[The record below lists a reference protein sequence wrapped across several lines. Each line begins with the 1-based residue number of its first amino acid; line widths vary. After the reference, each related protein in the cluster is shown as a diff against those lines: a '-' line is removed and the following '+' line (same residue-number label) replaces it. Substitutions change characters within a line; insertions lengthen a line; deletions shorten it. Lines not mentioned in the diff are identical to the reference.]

1 MRVRF
6 YLGAIEKMSII
17 IDAHEDLAH
26 TSLTYGRDYLL
37 SAHETRRRERGS
49 LTEQRTGQ
57 TVLGWPDYQSGQV
70 GVVFATIFL
79 AAKKYRVGDSGPLY
93 YHSLDHANQLYHLQL
108 DYYLDL
114 FENHPDKF
122 RQIKTR
128 PHLHELLKLWN
139 DNPAHYPD
147 QTNPVGL
154 VLLME
159 SAEGI
164 RSLDDLREAWDAGL
178 RIIGPVWAGSRFCG
192 GSFENGSFTPEGYE
206 LMEVMAQIGYALDI
220 THMNEVSCL
229 TALDT
234 YEGVVIATHCN
245 ARARIK
251 FGAVS
256 YPTDSH
262 GERHLSD
269 LTIRRLAARDGVM
282 GLLPYNRFFITDWTP
297 EMGRHAVTLSH
308 LADHVDH
315 ICQLTGSARHV
326 GIGTDFDGGFGYPA
340 IPEEIDTIADLQK
353 IAAVLEGRGYNNED
367 IESILGGN
375 WQRILEK
382 ILPVS

>member
-1 MRVRF
+1 MP
-6 YLGAIEKMSII
+6 II
-17 IDAHEDLAH
+17 IDAHEDLAE
-26 TSLTYGRDYLL
+26 SGLTYGRDYLL
-37 SAHETRRRERGS
+37 SAHETRQRERGS
-49 LTEQRTGQ
+49 FAEQHNGQ
-57 TVLGWPDYQSGQV
+57 TVLGWPDYQRGQV
-70 GVVFATIFL
+70 AVVFGTLFL
-79 AAKKYRVGDSGPLY
+79 AAEKYRIGDFGRFY
-93 YHSLDHANQLYHLQL
+93 YNSLDQAYQLYRQQL
-108 DYYLDL
+108 DYYLYL

-122 RQIKTR
+122 RQIRTR
-128 PHLHELLKLWN
+128 PQLHELLKLWN
-139 DNPAHYPD
+139 DHPVHYPD
-147 QTNPVGL
+147 ETNPVGL

-164 RSLDDLREAWDAGL
+164 RSLDELQEWWNAGL

-192 GSFENGSFTPEGYE
+192 GSFENGAFTQEGYD
-206 LMEVMAQIGYALDI
+206 LMKVMEQIGYALDI
-220 THMNEVSCL
+220 THMNEISGL

-245 ARARIK
+245 ARSRIQ
-251 FGAVS
+251 FGAAR
-256 YPTDSH
+256 YPTDAH

-269 LTIRRLAARDGVM
+269 LAIRRLAARDGVM

-308 LADHVDH
+308 MVDHIDH

-340 IPEEIDTIADLQK
+340 VPEEIDTIADLQK
-353 IAAVLEGRGYNNED
+353 IAAVLERRGYNKDD

-375 WQRILEK
+375 WQRVLEK